1 MAETVILEIRP
12 ASETRNYVASKQ
24 LMIPVRPQAAAEMI
38 ARRIYRIRAKKVML
52 DSDLA
57 ELYRVRTKAFNQAI
71 KRNRSRF
78 PGDFMFRLTTAEAQL
93 LRSQIVTSNNG
104 RGGRRYR
111 PFVFTQEGVAM
122 LSSILNSNRA
132 VQVNIAIMRAFMKMR
147 EMASTY
153 SNLARKLAEL
163 ESRCDS
169 HDENI
174 KLVFHTLKELIRPPA
189 PRRRRMGFVNDD
201 RPA

>member
-1 MAETVILEIRP
+1 
-12 ASETRNYVASKQ
+12 
-24 LMIPVRPQAAAEMI
+24 MIPVRPQAAAEMI
-38 ARRIYRIRAKKVML
+38 ARRIYRIRTKKVML

-57 ELYRVRTKAFNQAI
+57 ELYRARTKAFNQAI

-78 PGDFMFRLTTAEAQL
+78 PSDFMFRLTATEAQF

-122 LSSILNSNRA
+122 LSSILKSNRA

-153 SNLARKLAEL
+153 SNLAHKLAEL
-163 ESRCDS
+163 ESRCDT
-169 HDENI
+169 HDANI
-174 KLVFHTLKELIRPPA
+174 KLVFHSSRS
-189 PRRRRMGFVNDD
+189 
-201 RPA
+201 

>member
-174 KLVFHTLKELIRPPA
+174 KLVFHTLKELTRPPA
-189 PRRRRMGFVNDD
+189 PRRRRMGFVNDN